1 LRRIPGKVGANVA
14 RGAKP
19 PITQNRRERFGILS
33 SAEGNGRH
41 NHGAGRCVFAIL
53 LWISRVQTLAAV
65 LIAVI
70 LSSPPHAGRLGDR
83 LQVALPLLAWACAGS
98 QRQGHDFFL
107 RYVAMFTVAHGTKL
121 ALGDMPINQR
131 PRGDD
136 RGFPSAH
143 TSTAA
148 LGASRLVSDCLRG
161 HPVMQGAVVLSAA
174 FVGGSRVMVNA
185 HDMAQ
190 VLAGVVLGIA
200 CDRLRRRRAATPP
213 WRHLFAGIALFLRGR
228 RLRNAA

>member
-1 LRRIPGKVGANVA
+1 MSHAVR
-14 RGAKP
+14 
-19 PITQNRRERFGILS
+19 NRRSHRS
-33 SAEGNGRH
+33 VVKHSAFCHLPYVLPKAELGRS
-41 NHGAGRCVFAIL
+41 ATVFAIL
-53 LWISRVQTLAAV
+53 VWISRVQTLAAV

-83 LQVALPLLAWACAGS
+83 LQIALPMLAWACAGS

-121 ALGDMPINQR
+121 ALGDAPINQR

-161 HPVMQGAVVLSAA
+161 HPFMQGAVVLSAA
-174 FVGGSRVMVNA
+174 FVGGSRIIVNA

-190 VLAGVVLGIA
+190 VLGGAVLGIA
-200 CDRLRRRRAATPP
+200 CDRLRRRRGTVAAP
-213 WRHLFAGIALFLRGR
+213 WRTLFTGLARRLRGR